1 LNPSRR
7 IHGLAWLICLTLI
20 GSGCSSA
27 PEKPDTTNEEVA
39 EASDPSQAQDS
50 EGQAAAADPS
60 DESTKAAPTK
70 SIDAPDDN
78 DDPAQSSETGQ
89 ADGPI
94 KISSQFKSDLSAAI
108 DDLNSGDRA
117 SAVDRLQQLVDE
129 PDGGFLAAYNLGVLY
144 ENEGDYQN
152 AARRYSQALAKNR
165 QFSPALLNL
174 VRLYIRLGQDQDAEK
189 LARKYTDACPENMTH
204 RAVALQVDLHAGKYE
219 EVIGKAKRILRR
231 DETNVEA
238 MLAMAEANIQ
248 LDRGELAEAILDRA
262 LELRPNRAE
271 IYFKFAK
278 IRANAQ
284 NITEAIAVLERALKH
299 RNNYPEAHNNL
310 GVLYHE
316 AGDYNSAV
324 QEFKAAIGDY
334 PDFKEAYLNLGNSLK
349 GLQKYKKAE
358 KAFKKALEI
367 DAKYADALF
376 NLGVLYLDS
385 DIEGIEQIDQLNTSI
400 DYFTEYQSAAGSR
413 ASKGDP
419 SAKYIAEARK
429 AIETEKQR
437 QQMMRQAQMQAE
449 GETETEDDT
458 ESSEEG
464 SDASAETE

>member
-1 LNPSRR
+1 ML
-7 IHGLAWLICLTLI
+7 
-20 GSGCSSA
+20 GSACSST
-27 PEKPDTTNEEVA
+27 PDKPDDDQDEAVQTSLPPQEEVA
-39 EASDPSQAQDS
+39 SEEQTEPDEPQQAPSEPLDS
-50 EGQAAAADPS
+50 
-60 DESTKAAPTK
+60 
-70 SIDAPDDN
+70 PDD
-78 DDPAQSSETGQ
+78 Q
-89 ADGPI
+89 AEEDTADSDGPVT
-94 KISSQFKSDLSAAI
+94 ISSGFKSDLSEALEGART
-108 DDLNSGDRA
+108 GDR
-117 SAVDRLQQLVDE
+117 SRAVSSLQELVDE
-129 PDGGFLAAYNLGVLY
+129 PNGGFLAAYNLGVLY

-174 VRLYIRLGQDQDAEK
+174 VRLYIRLGQPRDADK
-189 LARKYTDACPENMTH
+189 LARKYTDACPNNMDH
-204 RAVALQVDLHAGKYE
+204 RAVALQVELHDGKYE
-219 EVIGKAKRILRR
+219 EVIRKAKSILRR
-231 DETNVEA
+231 DEKNVEA

-262 LELRPNRAE
+262 LELRPKRAE

-284 NITEAIAVLERALKH
+284 NMTEAIAVLERALKH
-299 RNNYPEAHNNL
+299 RSNYPEAHNNL

-324 QEFKAAIGDY
+324 QEFRAAIGDY

-385 DIEGIEQIDQLNTSI
+385 DIEGIEKIAQWNTSI
-400 DYFTEYQSAAGSR
+400 EYFSKYQSAAGGR
-413 ASKGDP
+413 AAKEDP
-419 SAKYIAEARK
+419 STKYIAEARK

-449 GETETEDDT
+449 EQSDTEDDSD
-458 ESSEEG
+458 SSEDTT
-464 SDASAETE
+464 DATADSE